1 MATPAAPV
9 ADSGGSPLLRAGM
22 PRTRWS
28 SRLAHARVSR
38 MTHVVDA
45 SCIPVRLIRPIERL
59 GDHRV
64 VDAIRAAGYRSVS
77 LLVASLQGTPV
88 S

>member
-1 MATPAAPV
+1 
-9 ADSGGSPLLRAGM
+9 
-22 PRTRWS
+22 
-28 SRLAHARVSR
+28 